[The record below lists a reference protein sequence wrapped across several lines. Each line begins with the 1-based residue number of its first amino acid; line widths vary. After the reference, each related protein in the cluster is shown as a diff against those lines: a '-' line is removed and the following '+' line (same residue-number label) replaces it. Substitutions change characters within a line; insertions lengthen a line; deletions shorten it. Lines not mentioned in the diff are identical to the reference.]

1 MDFFER
7 QDRARRRTGLLVFY
21 FGLAVVLLTLMVY
34 AVAALVLSRQ
44 QPLNLELL
52 AWVSLG
58 TLAVVFI
65 GMLVKTAELARGGR
79 AVAEML
85 GGQLLNP
92 NTTDPDERKLLN
104 VVEEMSLASG
114 VPVPA
119 VYILRQ
125 ENGINAFA
133 AGINTSDAA
142 VGVTRGAIQLLSRDE
157 LQGVIAH
164 EFSHILNGDM
174 RLNLRLIGW
183 IFGIMC
189 LALIGRILIHMR
201 GGGSSSSGKGANA
214 LPLIGLALMLVGW
227 IGVLSG
233 RLIQSAVS
241 RQREFLADAA
251 AVQFTRNPAGLAG
264 ALKKIGG
271 LVYGSRMSNAHAAE
285 AGHLFFGSAL
295 EGALAGM
302 FATHPPLTQR
312 IRALEPGFDGKF
324 PKVSRESEL
333 AAPAAPGHQA
343 RRTPPPPLQAPI
355 AAGMAA
361 LTGDAGTAPRRVDLR
376 STDFAARIGA
386 PQSVHLVKASE
397 ILDQLPTELQDGLH
411 DGLGASSLVY
421 GMLLGADEALR
432 KRQLHTLS
440 LRISAAMA
448 GEAQKMWR
456 LLTGLNIEHRLPL
469 LELAASGLREL
480 SPAQFQQFKNTT
492 HALAEMDGE
501 IDLFEYVLLKVVLHG
516 VEPFFAPPGRRVI
529 EFYSLKAL
537 LPDCIVLISG
547 LAHLG
552 HANAAE
558 AQSAFARG
566 MAGLVPKTDV
576 QPDLLPMDQSGLAA
590 VDQALGRLARGAP
603 QIRKQ
608 VLTACAVAVAADGQV
623 LPGEAELLRAIA
635 LTLDCPLPPFVQ

>member
-7 QDRARRRTGLLVFY
+7 QDRARRRTGLLVVY
-21 FGLAVVLLTLMVY
+21 FALAVVLLIAVVY
-34 AVAALVLSRQ
+34 AVAVLVLSAQ

-52 AWVSLG
+52 GWVSLG
-58 TLAVVFI
+58 TVGVILI

-104 VVEEMSLASG
+104 VVEEMALASG

-119 VYILRQ
+119 VYVLRQ
-125 ENGINAFA
+125 EAGINAFA
-133 AGINTSDAA
+133 AGHHSSDAA
-142 VGVTRGAIQLLSRDE
+142 VGVTRGAIQLLNRDE

-174 RLNLRLIGW
+174 RLNVRLIGW

-189 LALIGRILIHMR
+189 LALIGRILLYAR
-201 GGGSSSSGKGANA
+201 GGGSQGGKANA
-214 LPLIGLALMLVGW
+214 LPLIGLALILVGW
-227 IGVLSG
+227 IGVLFG
-233 RLIQSAVS
+233 RLIQAAVS

-264 ALKKIGG
+264 ALKKVGG
-271 LVYGSRMSNAHAAE
+271 VVHGSKVANPRAAE

-312 IRALEPGFDGKF
+312 IRALEPSFDGKF
-324 PKVSRESEL
+324 PRVSLEAA
-333 AAPAAPGHQA
+333 AAPTLDRGRSTA
-343 RRTPPPPLQAPI
+343 PPPPLRPP
-355 AAGMAA
+355 AAVGVAA
-361 LTGDAGTAPRRVDLR
+361 LAGGSASPPRRVDLR
-376 STDFAARIGA
+376 GGDYRARFGA
-386 PQSVHLVKASE
+386 PQAVHLVKAAE
-397 ILDQLPTELQDGLH
+397 ILEQLPEELRDTLH
-411 DGLGASSLVY
+411 DGLGASAIVY
-421 GMLLGADEALR
+421 ALLLGGDEGLR
-432 KRQLHTLS
+432 NRQLHTLS
-440 LRISAAMA
+440 LRISGAMA
-448 GEAQKMWR
+448 DETRRMRRYTAS
-456 LLTGLNIEHRLPL
+456 LPVEHRLPL

-480 SPAQFQQFKNTT
+480 SPTQFQQFKNTT

-529 EFYSLKAL
+529 EFYSLKPL
-537 LPDCIVLISG
+537 LTDCTVLVSG

-552 HANAAE
+552 HTDASQ
-558 AQSAFARG
+558 AQVAFTQG
-566 MAGLVPKTDV
+566 MAELPRGAGPS
-576 QPDLLPMDQSGLAA
+576 PALLPMANCGLAA
-590 VDQALGRLARGAP
+590 VDQALDRIARATP

-608 VLTACAVAVAADGQV
+608 VLSACAVAVASDGSVQ
-623 LPGEAELLRAIA
+623 PGEAELLRAVA

>member
-7 QDRARRRTGLLVFY
+7 QDRARRKTGLLVFY
-21 FGLAVVLLTLMVY
+21 FALAVVLLIAVVY
-34 AVAALVLSRQ
+34 AVAVLVFSVHR
-44 QPLNLELL
+44 PLNLELL
-52 AWVSLG
+52 GWVGLG
-58 TLAVVFI
+58 TVGVILI

-119 VYILRQ
+119 IYVLRQ

-133 AGINTSDAA
+133 AGHHAGDAA
-142 VGVTRGAIQLLSRDE
+142 IGVTRGAMQLLDRDE

-189 LALIGRILIHMR
+189 LALIGRILIHAR
-201 GGGSSSSGKGANA
+201 GSGGNSSGKGANA

-227 IGVLSG
+227 IGVLFG
-233 RLIQSAVS
+233 RLIQAAVS

-271 LVYGSRMSNAHAAE
+271 LVYGSKMANAHAAE

-302 FATHPPLTQR
+302 FATHPPLAHR
-312 IRALEPGFDGKF
+312 IRALDPSFDGKF
-324 PKVSRESEL
+324 ARVKAGTL
-333 AAPAAPGHQA
+333 DQAPGA
-343 RRTPPPPLQAPI
+343 PPPPLRAP
-355 AAGMAA
+355 AAVGVAA
-361 LTGDAGTAPRRVDLR
+361 LAGSAASPPRRVDLR
-376 STDFAARIGA
+376 GEDYSGRFGA
-386 PQSVHLVKASE
+386 PQAVHLVRAAE
-397 ILDQLPTELQDGLH
+397 ILEQLPEGLRDALH
-411 DGLGASSLVY
+411 DGLGACAVVY
-421 GMLLGADEALR
+421 GLLLASDDPLR
-432 KRQLHTLS
+432 NRQLHTLS
-440 LRISAAMA
+440 LRVSGGMA
-448 GEAQKMWR
+448 DEARKVR
-456 LLTGLNIEHRLPL
+456 RHLENLPVEHRLPL

-480 SPAQFQQFKNTT
+480 SPTQFQQFKNTAQ
-492 HALAEMDGE
+492 ALAEMDGE

-516 VEPFFAPPGRRVI
+516 VEPFFAPPGGRVI
-529 EFYSLKAL
+529 EFYSLKSM
-537 LPDCIVLISG
+537 LPDATVLLSG

-552 HANAAE
+552 HTDRAKAEVAFAQGMAQLGRGAE
-558 AQSAFARG
+558 AVSA
-566 MAGLVPKTDV
+566 
-576 QPDLLPMDQSGLAA
+576 LLPIDRCGLAA
-590 VDQALGRLARGAP
+590 VDQALDRLARATP

-608 VLTACAVAVAADGQV
+608 VLNACAVAVASDGSVQA
-623 LPGEAELLRAIA
+623 GEAELLRAIA

>member
-7 QDRARRRTGLLVFY
+7 QDRARRRTGLLVAY
-21 FGLAVVLLTLMVY
+21 FALAVVLLIAVVY
-34 AVAALVLSRQ
+34 AVAVLVLSAQ

-52 AWVSLG
+52 GWVSLG
-58 TLAVVFI
+58 TVGVILI

-104 VVEEMSLASG
+104 VVEEMALASG

-119 VYILRQ
+119 VYVLRQ
-125 ENGINAFA
+125 EAGINAFA
-133 AGINTSDAA
+133 AGHHSSDAA
-142 VGVTRGAIQLLSRDE
+142 VGVTRGAIQLLNRDE

-174 RLNLRLIGW
+174 RLNVRLIGW

-189 LALIGRILIHMR
+189 LALIGRILLYAR
-201 GGGSSSSGKGANA
+201 GGGSQGGKANA
-214 LPLIGLALMLVGW
+214 LPLIGLALILVGW
-227 IGVLSG
+227 IGVLFG
-233 RLIQSAVS
+233 RLIQAAVS

-264 ALKKIGG
+264 ALKKVGG
-271 LVYGSRMSNAHAAE
+271 VVHGSKVANPRAAE

-312 IRALEPGFDGKF
+312 IRALEPSFDGKF
-324 PKVSRESEL
+324 PRVSLEAASAPEL
-333 AAPAAPGHQA
+333 DRA
-343 RRTPPPPLQAPI
+343 RRAPPPLRPP
-355 AAGMAA
+355 AAVGVAA
-361 LTGDAGTAPRRVDLR
+361 LAGGSASPPRRVDLR
-376 STDFAARIGA
+376 GGDYRARFGA
-386 PQSVHLVKASE
+386 PQAVHLVKAAE
-397 ILDQLPTELQDGLH
+397 ILEQLPEELRDTLH
-411 DGLGASSLVY
+411 DGLGASAVVY
-421 GMLLGADEALR
+421 ALLLSGDEPLR
-432 KRQLHTLS
+432 NRQLHTLS
-440 LRISAAMA
+440 LRISGAMA
-448 GEAQKMWR
+448 DETRKMR
-456 LLTGLNIEHRLPL
+456 RYTANLPVEHRLPL

-480 SPAQFQQFKNTT
+480 SPTQFQQFKNTT

-529 EFYSLKAL
+529 EFHSLKPL
-537 LPDCIVLISG
+537 LTDCTVLVSG

-552 HANAAE
+552 HTDASQ
-558 AQSAFARG
+558 AQVAFTQG
-566 MAGLVPKTDV
+566 MAELPLGAGPS
-576 QPDLLPMDQSGLAA
+576 PALLPMAKCGLAA
-590 VDQALGRLARGAP
+590 VDQALDRIARATP

-608 VLTACAVAVAADGQV
+608 VLSACAVAVASDGSVQ
-623 LPGEAELLRAIA
+623 PGEAELLRAVA